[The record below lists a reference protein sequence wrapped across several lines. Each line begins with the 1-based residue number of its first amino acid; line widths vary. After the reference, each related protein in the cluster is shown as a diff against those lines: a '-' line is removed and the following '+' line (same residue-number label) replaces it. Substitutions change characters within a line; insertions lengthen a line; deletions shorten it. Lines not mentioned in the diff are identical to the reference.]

1 MADDDSA
8 VFFDAVSQHDGFEV
22 SNPLFVGG
30 EDGTESAVAH
40 ASADDNL
47 VEAPA
52 PVGHINDLNIVAAVT
67 THGNVEA
74 DIDETAVASIAATKH
89 DTSEEEVHEAAV
101 PSEAA
106 ATHDPLEADVD
117 VATIASVV
125 DRNNV
130 AAAANH
136 DPLEDEVIVAP
147 AEDKEVAFQL
157 VSNNPV
163 RIIQPKKR
171 WKRAAVLDSHNADN
185 FSPLLQYLCQL
196 SDFPHCFD
204 RQNRRFVKCSCFK
217 KMSPENLEIVA
228 HSIGELFIF
237 F

>member
-1 MADDDSA
+1 VVYCHGFSLIFFVLSPSYFSNTTMADDDSA

-52 PVGHINDLNIVAAVT
+52 PVGH
-67 THGNVEA
+67 
-74 DIDETAVASIAATKH
+74 
-89 DTSEEEVHEAAV
+89 
-101 PSEAA
+101 
-106 ATHDPLEADVD
+106 DPLEADVD

-136 DPLEDEVIVAP
+136 DPLEDEVIVAL

-204 RQNRRFVKCSCFK
+204 RQNRQFVNCSCFK